1 MILPSSIR
9 QPRWKHAYDFVVA
22 FAEDINL
29 ADNWDN
35 MQYCSTTENRIY
47 DCISPELIQMMR
59 DTDIT
64 CINNE
69 FTFST
74 RGMPLKNKVYTF
86 RAHPSN
92 VSILKEMGVDIK

>member
-1 MILPSSIR
+1 MIMILPSSIR
-9 QPRWKHAYDFVVA
+9 QPGNRQYTYDFTVA
-22 FAEDINL
+22 FAGDINL

-35 MQYCSTTENRIY
+35 MQYAARQNGIY

-59 DTDIT
+59 DADIT

-74 RGMPLKNKVYTF
+74 RGAPLKNKVYTF
-86 RAHPSN
+86 RPIHPTS
-92 VSILKEMGVDIK
+92 VS